1 TEYVAM
7 VRSIGLT
14 TRQHSFLCY
23 VALMRWTQRYG
34 VMAIA
39 IIVMIAFVLVSRQK
53 RSAAEQTQQ
62 TIESLQNRIDYV
74 SRLNDEHLQEL
85 SA

>member
-1 TEYVAM
+1 
-7 VRSIGLT
+7 
-14 TRQHSFLCY
+14 
-23 VALMRWTQRYG
+23 
-34 VMAIA
+34 MAIA